1 MSASIHVHEILN
13 HLKQQPMSEQAL
25 AHWVESQWGTEA
37 CFHTCSRQALSFSEV
52 LTFLRRRK
60 KIVEEMGTLSVNEAR
75 VCNH

>member
-13 HLKQQPMSEQAL
+13 HLKQQPMSEQDL
-25 AHWVESQWGTEA
+25 THWVDGQWGTGA
-37 CFHTCSRQALSFSEV
+37 RFHTCSQQGLSFSEV

-60 KIVEEMGTLSVNEAR
+60 KIIEEMGTLSVNEAR